1 VLPVIR
7 RLLVTACILL
17 LVACANVSTTPSGSY
32 SQAAR
37 SHLYEMQKWRLEGRL
52 AISAPNDSWSAN
64 IEWSH
69 LPDVEIIK
77 LSGPLGQGTVIIE
90 LYDGVVKIDRGGG
103 NVRTSNRPEQFI
115 KQQLGLFVPIR
126 SLRFWAVGLPESAL
140 TFNETGDGFVQDS
153 WLVTYKEM
161 QKIGVEL
168 MPRKMAVSNER
179 LKLKLI
185 IDQWSLNGS

>member
-1 VLPVIR
+1 
-7 RLLVTACILL
+7 
-17 LVACANVSTTPSGSY
+17 
-32 SQAAR
+32 
-37 SHLYEMQKWRLEGRL
+37 MQKWRLEGRL

-90 LYDGVVKIDRGGG
+90 LYDGVVKIDRGGE
-103 NVRTSNRPEQFI
+103 NVRTSNQPEQFI

-185 IDQWSLNGS
+185 IDQWNLNGS